1 VELVQRGNA
10 VLNGK
15 QEAFRGFSEI
25 FAEELASAMPETKG
39 EVQRVMQNAG
49 LEMRRVE
56 MEARDQRGGEQ
67 EGRPESGQE
76 GWDCGELFW
85 NWKMFL
91 GRMAEILGVLMGTP
105 CATGASWQVLASAN
119 KQRERKARE

>member
-1 VELVQRGNA
+1 MELVQRGNA

-56 MEARDQRGGEQ
+56 TEERDQREGEQ
-67 EGRPESGQE
+67 EGRPGSGQE
-76 GWDCGELFW
+76 G
-85 NWKMFL
+85 
-91 GRMAEILGVLMGTP
+91 
-105 CATGASWQVLASAN
+105 
-119 KQRERKARE
+119 

>member
-15 QEAFRGFSEI
+15 QEAFKGFSEI

-56 MEARDQRGGEQ
+56 TEAQDQREGEQ
-67 EGRPESGQE
+67 EGRLGSGQE
-76 GWDCGELFW
+76 G
-85 NWKMFL
+85 
-91 GRMAEILGVLMGTP
+91 
-105 CATGASWQVLASAN
+105 
-119 KQRERKARE
+119 